1 MYLTIEAIEK
11 SFVNDRKENVKVL
24 DNINLNVKKGSF
36 VSIVGPSG
44 CGKSTLLYLVAGLD
58 KADKGDIRVDGN
70 LVTKPGPERVV
81 VFQEA
86 GLFPWLTVL
95 ENVTYG
101 LNLKKIPKEK
111 AKAKALDVLKMVHLS
126 RYVNSYPHELSGGM
140 KQRVSIARALVMEP
154 DILLMDEP
162 FSALDEQT
170 RMVLHK
176 ELLEIWRKTKVTI
189 FFITH
194 NIREA
199 VLLSEEVVVFATRP
213 GRIKE
218 IIPVPTMKD
227 GVTPDSV
234 TVNTEK
240 RILSI
245 LQEEIEKVLKEE
257 MGDDYSFYLV
267 AGLDKADKGDIRV
280 DGNLVTKPG
289 PERVVVFQE
298 AGLFPWLTVLEN
310 VTYGLI
316 LKKIPKEKAKAKAL
330 DVLKM
335 VHLSRYVNSYPHELS
350 GGMKQRVSIARALVM
365 EPDILLMDEPFSA
378 LDEQTRM
385 VLHKEL
391 LEIWRKTKVTIFFIT
406 HNIREAVLL
415 SEEVVVFATR
425 PGRIKEIIPVPTMKD
440 GVTPDSVTVN
450 TEKRIL
456 SILQEEIEKV
466 LKEEMGDDYSFKTD
480 HLHRGDSGDMGSHI

>member
-1 MYLTIEAIEK
+1 MYLTIDGIQK

-24 DNINLNVKKGSF
+24 DGINLNVKKGSF

-58 KADKGDIRVDGN
+58 KADSGEIRVDGE
-70 LVTKPGPERVV
+70 LVSKPGPERVV

-101 LNLKKIPKEK
+101 LILKKMPKEE

-126 RYVNSYPHELSGGM
+126 KHANSYPHELSGGM

-176 ELLEIWRKTKVTI
+176 ELLDIWRKTKVTI

-234 TVNTEK
+234 TLNTE
-240 RILSI
+240 
-245 LQEEIEKVLKEE
+245 Q
-257 MGDDYSFYLV
+257 
-267 AGLDKADKGDIRV
+267 
-280 DGNLVTKPG
+280 
-289 PERVVVFQE
+289 
-298 AGLFPWLTVLEN
+298 
-310 VTYGLI
+310 
-316 LKKIPKEKAKAKAL
+316 
-330 DVLKM
+330 
-335 VHLSRYVNSYPHELS
+335 
-350 GGMKQRVSIARALVM
+350 
-365 EPDILLMDEPFSA
+365 
-378 LDEQTRM
+378 
-385 VLHKEL
+385 
-391 LEIWRKTKVTIFFIT
+391 
-406 HNIREAVLL
+406 
-415 SEEVVVFATR
+415 
-425 PGRIKEIIPVPTMKD
+425 
-440 GVTPDSVTVN
+440 
-450 TEKRIL
+450 RIL

>member
-1 MYLTIEAIEK
+1 MYLTIENIQK

-24 DNINLNVKKGSF
+24 DGINLNVKKGSF

-58 KADKGDIRVDGN
+58 KADNGEIRVDGD
-70 LVTKPGPERVV
+70 LVSKPGPERVV

-101 LNLKKIPKEK
+101 LNLKKMPKEE
-111 AKAKALDVLKMVHLS
+111 ARRKALDVLKMVHLS
-126 RYVNSYPHELSGGM
+126 KYVNSYPHELSGGM

-234 TVNTEK
+234 TLNTE
-240 RILSI
+240 
-245 LQEEIEKVLKEE
+245 Q
-257 MGDDYSFYLV
+257 
-267 AGLDKADKGDIRV
+267 
-280 DGNLVTKPG
+280 
-289 PERVVVFQE
+289 
-298 AGLFPWLTVLEN
+298 
-310 VTYGLI
+310 
-316 LKKIPKEKAKAKAL
+316 
-330 DVLKM
+330 
-335 VHLSRYVNSYPHELS
+335 
-350 GGMKQRVSIARALVM
+350 
-365 EPDILLMDEPFSA
+365 
-378 LDEQTRM
+378 
-385 VLHKEL
+385 
-391 LEIWRKTKVTIFFIT
+391 
-406 HNIREAVLL
+406 
-415 SEEVVVFATR
+415 
-425 PGRIKEIIPVPTMKD
+425 
-440 GVTPDSVTVN
+440 
-450 TEKRIL
+450 RIL

>member
-1 MYLTIEAIEK
+1 MYLTIDGIEK
-11 SFVNDRKENVKVL
+11 SFINDRKENVKVL
-24 DNINLNVKKGSF
+24 EGINLSVKKGSF

-58 KADKGDIRVDGN
+58 KSDRGEIRVDGN

-101 LNLKKIPKEK
+101 LILKKMPKEV
-111 AKAKALDVLKMVHLS
+111 AKTKALDVLKMVHLS

-234 TVNTEK
+234 TLNTEQ

-245 LQEEIEKVLKEE
+245 LQ
-257 MGDDYSFYLV
+257 D
-267 AGLDKADKGDIRV
+267 
-280 DGNLVTKPG
+280 
-289 PERVVVFQE
+289 
-298 AGLFPWLTVLEN
+298 
-310 VTYGLI
+310 
-316 LKKIPKEKAKAKAL
+316 
-330 DVLKM
+330 
-335 VHLSRYVNSYPHELS
+335 
-350 GGMKQRVSIARALVM
+350 
-365 EPDILLMDEPFSA
+365 
-378 LDEQTRM
+378 
-385 VLHKEL
+385 
-391 LEIWRKTKVTIFFIT
+391 
-406 HNIREAVLL
+406 
-415 SEEVVVFATR
+415 
-425 PGRIKEIIPVPTMKD
+425 
-440 GVTPDSVTVN
+440 
-450 TEKRIL
+450 
-456 SILQEEIEKV
+456 EIEKV

>member
-1 MYLTIEAIEK
+1 MYLTIDGIQK

-24 DNINLNVKKGSF
+24 DGINLNVKKGSF

-58 KADKGDIRVDGN
+58 KADSGEIRVDGE
-70 LVTKPGPERVV
+70 LVSKPGPERVV

-101 LNLKKIPKEK
+101 LILKKMPKEE
-111 AKAKALDVLKMVHLS
+111 AKAKALNVLKMVHLS
-126 RYVNSYPHELSGGM
+126 KHANSYPHELSGGM

-176 ELLEIWRKTKVTI
+176 ELLDIWRKTKVTI

-234 TVNTEK
+234 TLNTE
-240 RILSI
+240 
-245 LQEEIEKVLKEE
+245 Q
-257 MGDDYSFYLV
+257 
-267 AGLDKADKGDIRV
+267 
-280 DGNLVTKPG
+280 
-289 PERVVVFQE
+289 
-298 AGLFPWLTVLEN
+298 
-310 VTYGLI
+310 
-316 LKKIPKEKAKAKAL
+316 
-330 DVLKM
+330 
-335 VHLSRYVNSYPHELS
+335 
-350 GGMKQRVSIARALVM
+350 
-365 EPDILLMDEPFSA
+365 
-378 LDEQTRM
+378 
-385 VLHKEL
+385 
-391 LEIWRKTKVTIFFIT
+391 
-406 HNIREAVLL
+406 
-415 SEEVVVFATR
+415 
-425 PGRIKEIIPVPTMKD
+425 
-440 GVTPDSVTVN
+440 
-450 TEKRIL
+450 RIL

>member
-1 MYLTIEAIEK
+1 MYLTIDSIEK
-11 SFVNDRKENVKVL
+11 SFKNDRKENVKVL
-24 DNINLNVKKGSF
+24 DGISLNVKKGSF

-44 CGKSTLLYLVAGLD
+44 CGKSTLLYLIAGLD
-58 KADKGDIRVDGN
+58 KADSGEIRVDGN

-101 LNLKKIPKEK
+101 LNLKNMPKEE
-111 AKAKALDVLKMVHLS
+111 AKQKALDVLKMVHLS

-234 TVNTEK
+234 TLNTEQ

-245 LQEEIEKVLKEE
+245 LQ
-257 MGDDYSFYLV
+257 D
-267 AGLDKADKGDIRV
+267 
-280 DGNLVTKPG
+280 
-289 PERVVVFQE
+289 
-298 AGLFPWLTVLEN
+298 
-310 VTYGLI
+310 
-316 LKKIPKEKAKAKAL
+316 
-330 DVLKM
+330 
-335 VHLSRYVNSYPHELS
+335 
-350 GGMKQRVSIARALVM
+350 
-365 EPDILLMDEPFSA
+365 
-378 LDEQTRM
+378 
-385 VLHKEL
+385 
-391 LEIWRKTKVTIFFIT
+391 
-406 HNIREAVLL
+406 
-415 SEEVVVFATR
+415 
-425 PGRIKEIIPVPTMKD
+425 
-440 GVTPDSVTVN
+440 
-450 TEKRIL
+450 
-456 SILQEEIEKV
+456 EIEKV